1 MASKDTR
8 HNLPSYPRV
17 YLTIE
22 RQKLNISAEEMSRR
36 LDVSKGYYYALENG
50 LRGHKMTVVMFAR
63 ILECLDVD
71 ANYMIKE
78 EVRYQNEREAYISSK
93 RKTNKTRRWNME
105 TKDLAAII
113 DEYITYI
120 DRKQITKDSYKRIL
134 LQYLDYITTL
144 QIPQPKR
151 NDVLKYKEYLLKNL
165 GSATVQKHIVVL
177 RGFYRYCK
185 LNNYSEDITYEIR
198 GMKIQAT
205 FKRQALS
212 LEDSKRLLALAKRRA
227 KDVVGMRNYAI
238 VAILL
243 TTGLRSIEIE
253 RADVLDL
260 DIVKGDHVLY
270 VMGKGH
276 DAKDAFVKISDE
288 VYEIIQEYLLARN
301 NDHDALFLT
310 HNKRSESKR
319 LSTKVI
325 RSAVK
330 ELLISIGYNSK
341 AYSVHSLRHT
351 FATTALMEGASLLET
366 KEALRHSDVS
376 TTQIYA
382 HQVENMKSETY
393 RKVSDALFKK
403 KR

>member
-1 MASKDTR
+1 M
-8 HNLPSYPRV
+8 
-17 YLTIE
+17 
-22 RQKLNISAEEMSRR
+22 Q
-36 LDVSKGYYYALENG
+36 
-50 LRGHKMTVVMFAR
+50 
-63 ILECLDVD
+63 
-71 ANYMIKE
+71 
-78 EVRYQNEREAYISSK
+78 
-93 RKTNKTRRWNME
+93 
-105 TKDLAAII
+105 TKDLKSII
-113 DEYITYI
+113 DEYITFM
-120 DRKQITKDSYKRIL
+120 DRKQITKDSYQRIL

-144 QIPQPKR
+144 SISNPKR

-185 LNNYSEDITYEIR
+185 LNNYSDDITYEIR
-198 GMKIQAT
+198 GMKIQST

-212 LEDSKRLLALAKRRA
+212 IEDSKRLLLKSRHRA
-227 KDVVGMRNYAI
+227 RDVIGKRNYAI
-238 VAILL
+238 VALLL

-253 RADVLDL
+253 WADVDDLDL
-260 DIVKGDHVLY
+260 IDGDHVLF

-276 DAKDAFVKISDE
+276 DSKDAFVKISNE
-288 VYEIIQEYLLARN
+288 VYDIIQDYLVARN
-301 NDHDALFLT
+301 DENEALFLT
-310 HNKRSESKR
+310 HNKKHENKR
-319 LSTKVI
+319 LSTKII

-351 FATTALMEGASLLET
+351 FATTALTQGASLLET

-376 TTQIYA
+376 TTQIYV
-382 HQVENMKSETY
+382 HQVEQMKSNTY